1 VRVLIGEPDP
11 RVVEILARTSSE
23 VPPPSAAQATAPL
36 VETAAAA
43 SRLGEVL
50 QRLEGSRPPTPAP
63 TLPTPGRE
71 LPAFPDI
78 PPSLGGLRGL
88 AALASPASFE
98 EISSPTAPPTPEPT
112 GDDLAER
119 LERLLRREAHRHGIE
134 VEP

>member
-1 VRVLIGEPDP
+1 MRVFIGEPDP
-11 RVVEILARTSSE
+11 RVVEILARTTGE
-23 VPPPSAAQATAPL
+23 
-36 VETAAAA
+36 AAAA
-43 SRLGEVL
+43 SDTTPFMETATATSRLGEVL
-50 QRLEGSRPPTPAP
+50 QRLEGSRPTIQTP

-71 LPAFPDI
+71 LPSFPDL
-78 PPSLGGLRGL
+78 PSSLGGLRGL

-98 EISSPTAPPTPEPT
+98 EISSPTAPLTPEPA